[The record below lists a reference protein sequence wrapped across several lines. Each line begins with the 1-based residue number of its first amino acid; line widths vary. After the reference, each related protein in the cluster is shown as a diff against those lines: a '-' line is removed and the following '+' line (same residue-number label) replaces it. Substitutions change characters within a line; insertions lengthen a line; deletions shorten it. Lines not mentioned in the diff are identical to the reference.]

1 MTRGEI
7 RRDSFCPFECA
18 KVSCVP
24 LNSICLQPLHLSV
37 KLILFGY
44 WHSNVNNSSL
54 ILFILSYLITLHICV
69 YGLRFRVTP
78 CYMLYTH
85 VRGLLGWLVVCFLA
99 QATFA
104 AAQAVS
110 TKIQITSK
118 VVKSNSKTFILLC
131 LA

>member
-18 KVSCVP
+18 KVSGVP

-37 KLILFGY
+37 KLILIGY
-44 WHSNVNNSSL
+44 WHCNVNNSSL
-54 ILFILSYLITLHICV
+54 ILFILSYWIALHKCV
-69 YGLRFRVTP
+69 YCLRFRVTP
-78 CYMLYTH
+78 CTH

-104 AAQAVS
+104 TAQAVS

-118 VVKSNSKTFILLC
+118 VVIGNSKIAILLC
-131 LA
+131 